1 MPYPAAC
8 SAYTGKAPLE
18 YVQMKQRMAESTD
31 VVIHYPLSD
40 REARVVNSVC
50 VSTRVYVARCANA
63 CYVRLI

>member
-1 MPYPAAC
+1 M
-8 SAYTGKAPLE
+8 
-18 YVQMKQRMAESTD
+18 QMKQRMAESTD